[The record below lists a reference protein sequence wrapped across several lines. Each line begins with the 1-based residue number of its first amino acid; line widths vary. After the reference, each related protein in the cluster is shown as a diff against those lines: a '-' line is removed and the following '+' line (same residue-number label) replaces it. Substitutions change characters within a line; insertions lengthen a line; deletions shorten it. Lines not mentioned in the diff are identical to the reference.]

1 MSSIFRRNVS
11 QKNVGGHPG
20 DEQKRRVS
28 STHRQEPTESSCSTE
43 YDPGLCLSQNTGLT
57 SGILRR
63 KVTNGDSC
71 RNSKRFPSQRHNKC
85 RQPTRIPPAPSSS
98 IENTCNRVLVPVRAP
113 AAGGSSIQSN
123 RSKRPLAKRPNP
135 DVPPTQTSPRAV

>member
-11 QKNVGGHPG
+11 QKKCGGHPG

-63 KVTNGDSC
+63 KVASTPISPITSS
-71 RNSKRFPSQRHNKC
+71 RSKHREKPRLVG
-85 RQPTRIPPAPSSS
+85 RPTSERIPA
-98 IENTCNRVLVPVRAP
+98 
-113 AAGGSSIQSN
+113 
-123 RSKRPLAKRPNP
+123 RPLFAGHICFFAAE
-135 DVPPTQTSPRAV
+135 TGH

>member
-63 KVTNGDSC
+63 KVAKLGSQDFTPVYMQSRLIASSESSGVFVEWLSTWAG
-71 RNSKRFPSQRHNKC
+71 NSLDQ
-85 RQPTRIPPAPSSS
+85 SSAF
-98 IENTCNRVLVPVRAP
+98 IRVLDELLFLWTKLDRQSLI
-113 AAGGSSIQSN
+113 SSLQH
-123 RSKRPLAKRPNP
+123 RG
-135 DVPPTQTSPRAV
+135 

>member
-11 QKNVGGHPG
+11 QKNLGGHPG

-63 KVTNGDSC
+63 KVANG
-71 RNSKRFPSQRHNKC
+71 KRLMRSAELSQSIFALTDYLHER
-85 RQPTRIPPAPSSS
+85 TPASQLGDVRRRDQKQ
-98 IENTCNRVLVPVRAP
+98 EKRVTAANTGASALLKVR
-113 AAGGSSIQSN
+113 
-123 RSKRPLAKRPNP
+123 L
-135 DVPPTQTSPRAV
+135 